1 MRIADLTTLIRG
13 TARTRQSVWAS
24 LRLVTPAW
32 ICVGC
37 ALALSLIG
45 VVAIDLAS
53 AATPH
58 AGLTPLAAR
67 QGVFVLVGVGS
78 ALVIALPHWRY
89 VGLVAVPVFVVMV
102 GLLVFLLVPAVPAW
116 LVTPRNGTRGWIN
129 LRVVDF
135 QPAEVAK
142 IAYVLVIA
150 RYLRYRQEH
159 RRFLGLVPL
168 GLLTAIPVG
177 LITLQPDLG
186 TASLFIPSLFAMLL
200 AAGARVRH
208 LVLIVAIALAAAPA
222 VYPLL
227 RPHQKARIVG
237 LIRQMQGDRSSAHDL
252 NFQSY
257 TAQTLTGAGGLT
269 GQNEANARALVR
281 YNRLPEAHN
290 DMIFAVVVDRW
301 GLVGGAGVMGL
312 SLLWMVGAV
321 LTAGACREPFG
332 RLVVVGLTAFIAAQ
346 VVINIGMTLGLVP
359 IIGVT
364 LPFVSYGGS
373 SMLASWLMT
382 GLVLGIG
389 VHRAIGPYRPSFEF
403 DEDESL

>member
-1 MRIADLTTLIRG
+1 MLIADLATLIRG
-13 TARTRQSVWAS
+13 TGRTRLSVRAS
-24 LRLVTPAW
+24 LRLLTPAW

-37 ALALSLIG
+37 ALVLSLIG
-45 VVAIDLAS
+45 LGAIDLAS

-58 AGLTPLAAR
+58 AGLSPIAAR
-67 QGVFVLVGVGS
+67 QGVFLLVGMVA
-78 ALVIALPHWRY
+78 ALVIAAPHSRF
-89 VGLVAVPVFVVMV
+89 VGLVATPVFVVLL
-102 GLLVFLLVPAVPAW
+102 GLLVFLLIPVVPASIVS
-116 LVTPRNGTRGWIN
+116 PRNGTRGWIN

-135 QPAEVAK
+135 QPAEIAK

-150 RYLRYRQEH
+150 HFLRYRQEH

-168 GLLTAIPVG
+168 GIITAIPVA

-237 LIRQMQGDRSSAHDL
+237 LIRQIQGDRTSAHGI

-257 TAQTLTGAGGLT
+257 TAQTLTGAGGLS
-269 GQNEANARALVR
+269 GMDDASARALIR

-290 DMIFAVVVDRW
+290 DMIFAVIVDRS
-301 GLVGGAGVMGL
+301 GFLGGIAVMVL
-312 SLLWMVGAV
+312 YLLWMVGAV
-321 LTAGACREPFG
+321 LTAGACRDPFG
-332 RLVVVGLTAFIAAQ
+332 RLLVVGLTAFIAAQ

-364 LPFVSYGGS
+364 LPFISYGGS

-382 GLVLGIG
+382 GLVFGVG
-389 VHRAIGPYRPSFEF
+389 VHRAVGPYRPSFEF
-403 DEDESL
+403 DDDETP